1 MNLTQNNAKK
11 KKVKILGFIILLIGI
26 ITQFAFQGKIIDM
39 VASMLIGGGIGLL
52 VGAWVGKKQET
63 SN

>member
-26 ITQFAFQGKIIDM
+26 ITQFAFQAKIIDM